1 MDSDLAGVIK
11 VTMLC
16 GTFLMAFVTALF
28 INRRRSPRPDN
39 RTLDEISARL
49 ERIENAVD
57 AIAIEVE
64 RVSEGQRFTSK
75 LLAERAQ
82 VAAPPSVPLKQT
94 TPH

>member
-16 GTFLMAFVTALF
+16 GTFLTAFVAFL
-28 INRRRSPRPDN
+28 IVNRRRSRPDS
-39 RTLDEISARL
+39 RALDEVSARL
-49 ERIENAVD
+49 ERMEQAVD

-75 LLAERAQ
+75 LLAERVAGTVPSIPQ
-82 VAAPPSVPLKQT
+82 VKQT